1 MPDSVLFLRSVETRN
16 ALVDIQDKTQM
27 DFYLPGEG
35 WIDGKIEV
43 VPN

>member
-1 MPDSVLFLRSVETRN
+1 MPRSILFLRSVETRN
-16 ALVDIQDKTQM
+16 GLIDIQNETQM